1 MVGCRCGVY
10 HVDHRGQSNRLG
22 HIGLAMS
29 SEHVNDTHMNNSA
42 QQNPFMGV
50 VWMLLTGVL
59 FVGVTALV
67 KYLGPVIPAAEAAF
81 LRYAIGLVFVLPMLR
96 PVLRARLTRRQWTLF
111 TVRGLSHAGGVA
123 LWFYAM
129 ARIPIA
135 DVTALNYL
143 SPIYVTIGAA
153 LFLGEKL
160 AFRRILAVTAALV
173 GAMIILRPGFRE
185 IGQGHL
191 AMLLAAV
198 VFGASYLLAKRL
210 SDEVN
215 AGLVVGMLSVFVTIG
230 LAPMALANWV
240 TPDLHTL
247 VILSGV
253 AVLATTG
260 HYTMT
265 LAFAA
270 APVTV
275 TQPVNFL
282 QLLWASLLGYFMFDE
297 GLDIWV
303 MVGGMVILGS
313 VTFITWREAV
323 LKRRLRT
330 PPAMATK
337 V

>member
-1 MVGCRCGVY
+1 
-10 HVDHRGQSNRLG
+10 
-22 HIGLAMS
+22 
-29 SEHVNDTHMNNSA
+29 MNNSRP
-42 QQNPFMGV
+42 QQPVAGIL
-50 VWMLLTGVL
+50 WMLVTGAL

-67 KYLGPVIPAAEAAF
+67 KTLGPVIPATQAAF
-81 LRYAIGLVFVLPMLR
+81 LRYAIGMIFVLPMMR
-96 PVLRARLTRRQWTLF
+96 PILRAGLTRRQWGLF
-111 TVRGLSHAGGVA
+111 TLRGLAHSVGVG

-143 SPIYVTIGAA
+143 SPIYVTLGAA

-160 AFRRILAVTAALV
+160 ALRRVLAVITALV
-173 GAMIILRPGFRE
+173 GALIILRPGFRE
-185 IGQGHL
+185 VGDGHL

-210 SDEVN
+210 TDQTN
-215 AGLVVGMLSVFVTIG
+215 AAVVVGMLSIFVTIG
-230 LAPMALANWV
+230 LAPVAIANWV
-240 TPDLHTL
+240 TPDLRALGLLT
-247 VILSGV
+247 GV
-253 AVLATTG
+253 ALLATAG

-275 TQPVNFL
+275 TQPVTFL
-282 QLLWASLLGYFMFDE
+282 QLLWASLLGYFVFDE
-297 GLDIWV
+297 GLDLWV
-303 MVGGMVILGS
+303 MVGGMVILSS

-323 LKRRLRT
+323 LKRRTRT
-330 PPAMATK
+330 PVAVATK